1 MISRQ
6 NSSWNDKGGL
16 LMPTMTPI
24 PQNYKNNVDWIL
36 GAYTDA
42 GVTFPNGFQ
51 KDAIQNAVGARK
63 TDKWKNW
70 SCDISFVENEHGRFV
85 VVEDCG
91 TVGLTGKN
99 TPSEEINEMMAQG
112 KTLPSTERLS
122 RFTSMF
128 NSGGNT
134 TGGGLFGAGK
144 SVYSVA
150 SSTYTYYFDSLR
162 EDGKYVANINKC
174 GQVMSVAL
182 EEDAAKKYIF
192 ESTGLQAKKTNGT
205 RVIIEEPKEELVT
218 SIQSGEIIPLIQ
230 ESWWLIIQ
238 RFDETSCISV
248 NGVPV
253 TVPQGIKDGTRT
265 FELQAPEAYATDY
278 KVKHFG
284 LYLFENGDNIWEGV
298 SYYRKGMKIG
308 EIDLKDIPSK
318 IEGKFWGYIEVDK
331 LWEDA
336 LSDIEDK
343 VHFGVSKG
351 QKRTTTYQYLK
362 NYCNDKIRANLVEW
376 GFIKDKE
383 NEDKKLR
390 DELKQIAEDIQDLFD
405 KLGFEDLGKGPQKA
419 DFDVRWQ
426 DIVYPVENTE
436 KVTTGDEIAFSVRI
450 KSSYAADKRFEYSLN
465 VVNPKTGDVISQIKK
480 EKITVKSNTVVKK
493 DFVFKVSK
501 ENSEQNSENRIVLV
515 VKVIGSGK
523 EKKKELPFFYDIDK
537 PDNSKSCVNLVLHA
551 CEFPRQNSR
560 RVNFGEMLRNVC
572 YRIDNKRNH
581 ELKYRL
587 NISIHNASDV
597 TCPKIV
603 DIASFTGTVKPFEE
617 EITPCVDE
625 IIFEKTVYEQHLN
638 SGVLELRARLIANE
652 DDEEYEKGD
661 KITFYHFKLFLNSD
675 EKNGKNDAFD
685 VISIDNPENYKRS
698 WFTPGTGRTIYL
710 NIGHTAYLNVQD
722 FPDIQH
728 EYLREQMLKQYV
740 LLYLAEG
747 KYDMFGEQGSD
758 FAELEPQEAADRVIE
773 KIERVY
779 SQSLK

>member
-1 MISRQ
+1 MT
-6 NSSWNDKGGL
+6 NL
-16 LMPTMTPI
+16 TPI

-42 GVTFPNGFQ
+42 GVTFSNGFQ

-70 SCDISFVENEHGRFV
+70 SCDISLIENEHGKFV
-85 VVEDCG
+85 VVEDSG

-99 TPSEEINEMMAQG
+99 THTDEINRMMANG
-112 KTLPSTERLS
+112 EVLPSSERLS

-134 TGGGLFGAGK
+134 TGSGLFGAGK

-150 SSTYTYYFDSLR
+150 STTYTYYFDSLR
-162 EDGKYVANINKC
+162 EDGKYVANINQS
-174 GQVMSVAL
+174 GQVMPLAL
-182 EEDAAKKYIF
+182 EADDAKKFIL
-192 ESTGLQAKKTNGT
+192 ERTGLQPKKVNGT
-205 RVIIEEPKEELVT
+205 RIIIESPKDELVE
-218 SIQSGEIIPLIQ
+218 SISKGTIIPFIQ
-230 ESWWLIIQ
+230 ESWWLVIQ
-238 RFDETSCISV
+238 RFDVTSCISV

-253 TVPQGIKDGTRT
+253 KVPSDIKNGSRV
-265 FELQAPEAYATDY
+265 FELATPETYTTDY

-284 LYLFENGDNIWEGV
+284 LYLFENGDNIWQGI

-318 IEGKFWGYIEVDK
+318 IDGKFWGYIEVDK
-331 LWEDA
+331 LWEEA
-336 LSDIEDK
+336 LSTIEDK

-351 QKRTTTYQYLK
+351 KKITSTYQYLK
-362 NYCNDKIRANLVEW
+362 NYCNDKIRSKLIEW
-376 GFIKDKE
+376 GYIKDKE

-390 DELKQIAEDIQDLFD
+390 EELKQIAEDIQDLFD

-419 DFDVRWQ
+419 DFEVRWQ

-436 KVTTGDEIAFSVRI
+436 KVTTGDEISFSIRI
-450 KSSYAADKRFEYSLN
+450 KSSYATDKKFEYNLY
-465 VVNPKTGDVISQIKK
+465 VYNPQTGAIVSQIKK
-480 EKITVKSNTVVKK
+480 DKITVKSNTTEKR

-501 ENSEQNSENRIVLV
+501 ENSQCGSENRVILV
-515 VKVIGSGK
+515 VKAVGSGK
-523 EKKKELPFFYDIDK
+523 NKKKELPFFYNIDK
-537 PDNSKSCVNLVLHA
+537 PDNSRSCVSLVLHE
-551 CEFPRQNSR
+551 CEFPRPGSR
-560 RVNFGEMLRNVC
+560 RVNFGEALKNIC

-581 ELKYRL
+581 ELNYRL
-587 NISIHNASDV
+587 NISIHNASDL

-603 DIASFTGTVKPFEE
+603 DIASFTGVIKPFEE
-617 EITPCVDE
+617 EITPQINEV
-625 IIFEKTVYEQHLN
+625 IFEKSLYEQYLD

-652 DDEEYEKGD
+652 DDDEFEKGD
-661 KITFYHFKLFLNSD
+661 KITYYYYKLFLNSD
-675 EKNGKNDAFD
+675 EKNGKNDAFN
-685 VISIDNPENYKRS
+685 VISIDNPDEYKRS
-698 WFTPGTGRTIYL
+698 WFTAGSGRTIYL
-710 NIGHTAYLNVQD
+710 NVGHTAYLNVQD
-722 FPDIQH
+722 FPDVQH

-747 KYDMFGEQGSD
+747 KYDMFGEQGSS
-758 FAELEPQEAADRVIE
+758 FADLEPQEAADRVIE